1 MRFVIVTGVS
11 GAGKSTV
18 LKMLEDAHYFCV
30 DNLPIPLVE
39 KFASLML
46 EVQEEGVQNA
56 ALGIDARS
64 GRSLEELTLVLD
76 HMKKYHIPASITI
89 AQAGLESN
97 WGRSRLANK
106 YNNLFGIKANSDD
119 EKVQM
124 YTTEN
129 IRGKNVQV
137 KQYFT
142 VYNSWADS
150 INAHTLLIVN
160 GTVDN
165 HARFHGVQT
174 AKTYQQAA
182 YELQRNGY
190 ATDPD
195 YASKLIYAI
204 KKFNLAQYD
213 NVK

>member
-1 MRFVIVTGVS
+1 MKKETKIICGSVLAFLIILFGIVAIIIHESPQIQRETHPTDITVNEFVRQI
-11 GAGKSTV
+11 A
-18 LKMLEDAHYFCV
+18 
-30 DNLPIPLVE
+30 P
-39 KFASLML
+39 
-46 EVQEEGVQNA
+46 A
-56 ALGIDARS
+56 AQR
-64 GRSLEELTLVLD
+64 EQ
-76 HMKKYHIPASITI
+76 KKYHIPASITI

-160 GTVDN
+160 GTADN

-174 AKTYQQAA
+174 AKTYQQVA

>member
-1 MRFVIVTGVS
+1 MTILENLINELTTEKNNGVES
-11 GAGKSTV
+11 YLFAIQYTNDIISVVEMAIAEIAKNIDMFTVSNKNGNAQLKFKATKQVKEILKKYETVATFKTETVEKMNAQSDKINRGHCIEMLLFGYTENEV
-18 LKMLEDAHYFCV
+18 LKSQSKID
-30 DNLPIPLVE
+30 
-39 KFASLML
+39 
-46 EVQEEGVQNA
+46 GVFN
-56 ALGIDARS
+56 
-64 GRSLEELTLVLD
+64 
-76 HMKKYHIPASITI
+76 
-89 AQAGLESN
+89 
-97 WGRSRLANK
+97 
-106 YNNLFGIKANSDD
+106 
-119 EKVQM
+119 
-124 YTTEN
+124 
-129 IRGKNVQV
+129 GKNVQV

-160 GTVDN
+160 GTADN

>member
-1 MRFVIVTGVS
+1 MIPVQPC
-11 GAGKSTV
+11 AG
-18 LKMLEDAHYFCV
+18 EDNYSVQRDQRQQEV
-30 DNLPIPLVE
+30 DADKQAFGKGKDILWDIDLVDQ
-39 KFASLML
+39 A
-46 EVQEEGVQNA
+46 EVCHHA
-56 ALGIDARS
+56 AQR
-64 GRSLEELTLVLD
+64 EQ
-76 HMKKYHIPASITI
+76 KKYHIPASITI

-160 GTVDN
+160 GTADN